1 MSIHFF
7 TEDIKYSIK
16 DKNTLKKWL
25 KEAIKAHHYQLQEL
39 NVILCSDNY
48 LYEMNIKYL
57 DHDTLTDV
65 ITFDNSD
72 SKQTIEGDIFISLD
86 RIKENAQNLSVSL
99 ENELHRVM
107 MHGTLHLLGF
117 KDKTPQEQETMR
129 KMEDFWLEKLAN
141 IKEKL

>member
-16 DKNTLKKWL
+16 GKNTLKKWL
-25 KEAIKAHHYQLQEL
+25 QEAIKAHHYQLQEL

-72 SKQTIEGDIFISLD
+72 SKQTVEGDIFISLD
-86 RIKENAQNLSVSL
+86 RIKENAQSLSVSL
-99 ENELHRVM
+99 ENELYRVM

-117 KDKTPQEQETMR
+117 KDKTPQEQATMR

-141 IKEKL
+141 IK